1 MIFTQEMNLNLLHRN
16 VLEKRESEL
25 KTEKKA
31 SIKQEQAYIASLDE
45 KGKRMLMTASESGA
59 LPLKSLRYTLNEQE
73 SCDAIC
79 LRYGWAIHSSPIY
92 CG

>member
-1 MIFTQEMNLNLLHRN
+1 MNLLHRN
-16 VLEKRESEL
+16 VFEKRESEL
-25 KTEKKA
+25 KTKKKS

-45 KGKRMLMTASESGA
+45 KGERMLMTASEGRA
-59 LPLKSLRYTLNEQE
+59 LPLKSLIYTLNEQE

-79 LRYGWAIHSSPIY
+79 FRYGWAIHSSPIY